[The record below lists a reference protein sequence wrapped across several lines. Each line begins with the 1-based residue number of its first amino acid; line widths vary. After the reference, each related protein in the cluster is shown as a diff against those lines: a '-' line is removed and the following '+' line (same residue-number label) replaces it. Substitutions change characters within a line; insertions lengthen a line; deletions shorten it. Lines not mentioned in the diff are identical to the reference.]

1 MENFGATFSIIIWTW
16 TQLRDFLISFQVQ
29 DMDAKEKSPTS
40 TGVHVNSS
48 ELGVGLE
55 EDKPLDGVLGLVTI
69 STLFRSFSKASKV
82 RTIGKAR
89 LDLHNLLRHFNN
101 EIFLRFLALTRGMV
115 LDLVYLKPIL
125 RLTLPFSNA

>member
-69 STLFRSFSKASKV
+69 STLFRSFSKATKS
-82 RTIGKAR
+82 
-89 LDLHNLLRHFNN
+89 
-101 EIFLRFLALTRGMV
+101 EQ
-115 LDLVYLKPIL
+115 
-125 RLTLPFSNA
+125 

>member
-1 MENFGATFSIIIWTW
+1 
-16 TQLRDFLISFQVQ
+16 
-29 DMDAKEKSPTS
+29 MDAKEKSPTS

-48 ELGVGLE
+48 ELGVGFE

-89 LDLHNLLRHFNN
+89 LDLHNLPRHF
-101 EIFLRFLALTRGMV
+101 
-115 LDLVYLKPIL
+115 KQ
-125 RLTLPFSNA
+125 

>member
-40 TGVHVNSS
+40 TGVHVNSG

-69 STLFRSFSKASKV
+69 STLFRF
-82 RTIGKAR
+82 
-89 LDLHNLLRHFNN
+89 
-101 EIFLRFLALTRGMV
+101 FLFVVICLNCLFI
-115 LDLVYLKPIL
+115 D
-125 RLTLPFSNA
+125 